1 LGVNKK
7 ERDKTGS
14 MERKMPGKIFE
25 GKTSED
31 GRWRYSSIVQH
42 IKAQRIR
49 WLGHIGGMPEYRHL
63 KRCQL

>member
-31 GRWRYSSIVQH
+31 GRHSNIVQH

-63 KRCQL
+63 KRSQL

>member
-1 LGVNKK
+1 MLTKK
-7 ERDKTGS
+7 NEIKL
-14 MERKMPGKIFE
+14 EMPGKIFE

-31 GRWRYSSIVQH
+31 GRHSNIVQH

-63 KRCQL
+63 KRSQL

>member
-1 LGVNKK
+1 
-7 ERDKTGS
+7 

-31 GRWRYSSIVQH
+31 GRHSNIVQH

-63 KRCQL
+63 KRSQL